1 MSNIPYKY
9 EYTNAAKNIPRITK
23 KILKTWDCISYDMPK
38 NPTKANYHHQCSLK
52 SINNTKDIIN
62 TK

>member
-9 EYTNAAKNIPRITK
+9 EYTNVAKIIPRITK

-38 NPTKANYHHQCSLK
+38 KNPTKANYHHQCSGLLK
-52 SINNTKDIIN
+52 VNK
-62 TK
+62 

>member
-9 EYTNAAKNIPRITK
+9 EYTNVAKIIPRITK

-38 NPTKANYHHQCSLK
+38 NPTKANYHHQCSGLLK
-52 SINNTKDIIN
+52 VNK
-62 TK
+62 